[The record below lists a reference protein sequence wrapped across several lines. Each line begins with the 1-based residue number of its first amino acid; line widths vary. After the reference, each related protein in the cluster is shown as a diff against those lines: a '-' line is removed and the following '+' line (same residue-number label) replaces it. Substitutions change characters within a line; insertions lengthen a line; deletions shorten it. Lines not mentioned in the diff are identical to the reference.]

1 MQSVKFLLVDDLE
14 ENLLSL
20 EALLRRDGLECL
32 MARSGE
38 EALELLLVHDVALA
52 MVDVQMPQMDGFQ
65 LAEFMRGA
73 VRARHVPIIF
83 LTAGSGDKQRRF
95 RGYEAGA
102 VDFIQKPIEP
112 DILRSKAN
120 VFFELHRQRQQLAAQ
135 RDQLEAH
142 AKALRAMEQLTRRE
156 LAHEQETARLREQFI
171 AVLGHDLRNP
181 LASIGGAARLLRKEP
196 LSDKGQHVIR
206 LMEAS
211 ADRMAGLIDDV
222 MDFARGRLGGGI
234 AVERRA
240 HDLEPILRQVVEEL
254 EASYPDRVVEC
265 DFQLPTQAP
274 VDPGR
279 LSQLVEPA
287 RQRPD
292 LWRGPGAGAP
302 AGRHRRRGTQPVGR
316 QQRRPHSEGRH
327 GAPVPSVRPRRGAT
341 QPGGA
346 WPWPAHRLRDR
357 QGARRRTQGLVLSER
372 NALHPDHPARGRSP
386 RLVLSRARNFWLS
399 PA

>member
-279 LSQLVEPA
+279 LSQLVSNLLA
-287 RQRPD
+287 NA
-292 LWRGPGAGAP
+292 LTYGADQAPVRLQAVIDDEELNLSVANSGAP
-302 AGRHRRRGTQPVGR
+302 IPKAAMERLFHPFVRGEVQPSQGGLGLGL
-316 QQRRPHSEGRH
+316 HIASEIAKAH
-327 GAPVPSVRPRRGAT
+327 GGELRASSCRNETRFTLTIPLADAPLAS
-341 QPGGA
+341 
-346 WPWPAHRLRDR
+346 
-357 QGARRRTQGLVLSER
+357 S
-372 NALHPDHPARGRSP
+372 
-386 RLVLSRARNFWLS
+386 
-399 PA
+399 